1 LKLFAVTGHPVL
13 HSQSPALF
21 AAAYPSHADDFAYF
35 RLAAQSAEEAALL
48 FDELGLS
55 GINVTAPFK
64 SGMAALADVRAQEVQ
79 ALNACNTLVVENGK
93 KCCYNTD
100 IFGVLGSLKKAG
112 VTVAGKRC
120 LTLGAGGAG
129 SAAAYALHAEG
140 GLVTIANRTVDKARR
155 LAESIGCRCAG
166 LNEVAD
172 IAPQA
177 DLIVN
182 TLYRHVEV
190 LDEAWLRPQQVVFDA
205 IYHGSALREKARQAG
220 CKFIDGA
227 GWLLHQGAPAYRRF
241 TGVEPDVEGMEKA
254 MLPQKLPRHISLIG
268 FMGAGKSAVAPVL
281 ASLLDMPA
289 VDVDAALEERCGA
302 SIPQLIGEKG
312 EAYFR
317 EQERVVIQ
325 EALASPTPTVIS
337 CGGGAVTQPLLGR
350 LLKENSVAIWI
361 YAPPACCVS
370 RIDVSTRP
378 LLAQH
383 SNPQQAAVE
392 LFEKRKFLYAKTA
405 WMLVS
410 SHCRSEEQ
418 VSRLIYDEIS
428 KILLR

>member
-1 LKLFAVTGHPVL
+1 LKLFAVTGSPVL

-21 AAAYPSHADDFAYF
+21 AAAYPLHADDFAYF

-55 GINVTAPFK
+55 GMNVTAPFK
-64 SGMAALADVRAQEVQ
+64 SDMATLADVRAQEVQ
-79 ALNACNTLVVENGK
+79 ALNACNTMVLENGK
-93 KCCYNTD
+93 KRCYNTD
-100 IFGVLGSLKKAG
+100 IFGVSGSLKKAG
-112 VTVAGKRC
+112 VAVAGKRC

-129 SAAAYALHAEG
+129 SAAAYALRAAG
-140 GLVTIANRTVDKARR
+140 GVVTIANRTVDKARR
-155 LAESIGCRCAG
+155 LAETLGCSYAALSEIAG
-166 LNEVAD
+166 

-177 DLIVN
+177 DLIVS
-182 TLYRHVEV
+182 TLSQHADAV
-190 LDEAWLRPQQVVFDA
+190 DEAWLKPQQVVFDA
-205 IYHGSALREKARQAG
+205 IYHGSTLREKARRAG

-227 GWLLHQGAPAYRRF
+227 GWLLHQGAPAYRMF

-254 MLPQKLPRHISLIG
+254 MLPQKLPKHISLIG

-281 ASLLDMPA
+281 ASMLGTPA
-289 VDVDAALEERCGA
+289 VDADLALEEKCGA
-302 SIPQLIGEKG
+302 SIPHLIGERG

-317 EQERVVIQ
+317 EQERVVLE

-337 CGGGAVTQPLLGR
+337 CGGGAVTQPRLGK
-350 LLKENSVAIWI
+350 LLKENSIVVWI
-361 YAPPACCVS
+361 YAPPECCVS

-378 LLAQH
+378 LLARH
-383 SNPQQAAVE
+383 GNPRQAAAE
-392 LFEKRKFLYAKTA
+392 LFEKRKFLYATTA

-410 SHCRSEEQ
+410 SRCRNEEQ

-428 KILLR
+428 KVLHR